1 MVYGKGAEGHLA
13 ATRDRRPMLLPLVA
27 ALLPQQVRLAAVLL
41 PRPARPVV
49 ERLQQEV
56 RQQPRLPQFS
66 VAPEDGAAEAA
77 GCS

>member
-27 ALLPQQVRLAAVLL
+27 ALLPQQVRLAAVLRL
-41 PRPARPVV
+41 RQARPVV

-56 RQQPRLPQFS
+56 RQQPRLPQLS
-66 VAPEDGAAEAA
+66 VAPEHGAAGAA
-77 GCS
+77 VCS